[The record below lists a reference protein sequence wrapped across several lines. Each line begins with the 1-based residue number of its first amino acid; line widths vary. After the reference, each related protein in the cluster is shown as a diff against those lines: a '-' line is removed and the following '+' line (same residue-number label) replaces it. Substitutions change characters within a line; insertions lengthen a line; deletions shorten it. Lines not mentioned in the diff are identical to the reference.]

1 MAVDHIHSHFEPDT
15 RAYLDHPQVVEALRN
30 GDIRAIMQALPAG
43 VTRADVEEYLKQRFT
58 MLDQAVWQNT
68 VIKSGAAEV
77 GPPDLQNHF
86 ATTSSDRALTDTD
99 HATLQQMFGMGRAAR
114 AADAPP
120 SDNGGAPGATP
131 DDSSNMAP
139 VPPSASEQAQQNLQN
154 FSQQALDD
162 ISSEL
167 DKIDPFLKTMEDQI
181 FDMQLLTALKDKRDE
196 LRRELRRIFSLARK
210 GLIQPELV
218 LVAMA
223 KAQIS
228 EQGFIFSQLGRKMM
242 SLNSEQSAI
251 AKSIGAIDPS
261 NVGEFEVRKQKMG
274 EMGISINQ
282 IMQQMQR
289 STQNIESVMSSSKS
303 MLEEYNRTKLDII
316 RKVAAGAA

>member
-1 MAVDHIHSHFEPDT
+1 
-15 RAYLDHPQVVEALRN
+15 
-30 GDIRAIMQALPAG
+30 
-43 VTRADVEEYLKQRFT
+43 
-58 MLDQAVWQNT
+58 
-68 VIKSGAAEV
+68 
-77 GPPDLQNHF
+77 
-86 ATTSSDRALTDTD
+86 
-99 HATLQQMFGMGRAAR
+99 MGRAAR

-218 LVAMA
+218 D
-223 KAQIS
+223 KIRQP
-228 EQGFIFSQLGRKMM
+228 
-242 SLNSEQSAI
+242 SLLE
-251 AKSIGAIDPS
+251 IGAGLGGHGQGA
-261 NVGEFEVRKQKMG
+261 NQRT
-274 EMGISINQ
+274 GIY
-282 IMQQMQR
+282 
-289 STQNIESVMSSSKS
+289 
-303 MLEEYNRTKLDII
+303 L
-316 RKVAAGAA
+316 

>member
-1 MAVDHIHSHFEPDT
+1 
-15 RAYLDHPQVVEALRN
+15 
-30 GDIRAIMQALPAG
+30 
-43 VTRADVEEYLKQRFT
+43 
-58 MLDQAVWQNT
+58 
-68 VIKSGAAEV
+68 
-77 GPPDLQNHF
+77 
-86 ATTSSDRALTDTD
+86 
-99 HATLQQMFGMGRAAR
+99 
-114 AADAPP
+114 
-120 SDNGGAPGATP
+120 
-131 DDSSNMAP
+131 
-139 VPPSASEQAQQNLQN
+139 
-154 FSQQALDD
+154 
-162 ISSEL
+162 
-167 DKIDPFLKTMEDQI
+167 
-181 FDMQLLTALKDKRDE
+181 
-196 LRRELRRIFSLARK
+196 
-210 GLIQPELV
+210 
-218 LVAMA
+218 MA